1 MKRIDNSA
9 RNELICN
16 LYKAGHSCQAIGKMV
31 DLDPTQI
38 GNILHANN
46 IEMRPAH
53 AYKKANKVALVP
65 EKRYVFP
72 KIRKVDKKL
81 LVQKRSE
88 GTSVTQLAEL
98 FNCTKETISRHLHDL
113 GLGDWTWVKPDEVAQ
128 MMTLRENGLTNAEIA
143 RRVGRCYESVVKHI
157 GRQPDEITEASIRFR
172 SELCSIKAKRRTSAK
187 SALMRKAAEE
197 AAAEAARLEALR
209 IAEEQRVKWENEVRE
224 VYTILRIPS
233 ENVHIENAQE
243 GIDLIASL
251 QNHLNNRPTAVA

>member
-1 MKRIDNSA
+1 MKHTNNSA

-16 LYKAGHSCQAIGKMV
+16 LYKSGKSSTEIGKMV
-31 DLDPTQI
+31 HLNSKYVCQ
-38 GNILHANN
+38 ILHNN
-46 IEMRPAH
+46 NVEVRPRGRIAKYR
-53 AYKKANKVALVP
+53 ADNP
-65 EKRYVFP
+65 EILR

-81 LVQKRSE
+81 LVQKRSD
-88 GTSVTQLAEL
+88 GASVTQLAEL

-113 GLGDWTWVKPDEVAQ
+113 GLGDRTWVKPDEVAQ
-128 MMTLRENGLTNAEIA
+128 MMTLREDGLTNAEIA
-143 RRVGRCYESVVKHI
+143 LRVGRCYESIVKHI

-172 SELCSIKAKRRTSAK
+172 SELCSIKAKRRSSAK